1 MLTPKIYP
9 VTCHT
14 KFVGQGSTFVAV
26 QGFKDSGAR
35 YISEA
40 INRGATTI
48 VIESANFTP
57 ELEQLC
63 LAHDVKLDI
72 VKNAR
77 QELALRAANAVE
89 NPASKLKIVG
99 VTGTK
104 GKSTTTYLIEH
115 ILRHSG
121 LNTGLA
127 GSIKNLI
134 ASRHNKTSHLNIQ
147 ELPATLT
154 TPESDALQVFLAQCI
169 QEQVSHV
176 VLETSSHAL
185 SLHRVDCIEF
195 DVVGFTN
202 LYHDHMDFY
211 SSMEHYFA
219 DKLKIFKQV
228 KQGGSIVI
236 NIDNEWG
243 MKAFDQAI
251 QLPKVTVITFGQ
263 QRMPVQN
270 QNHRHVQFS
279 ILNDMSGTVALE
291 PDAPGFSKKIINC
304 STLFGEFNG
313 YNLVMAWLICFKM
326 GISPELI
333 QQALNAFSG
342 VPGRLQLHRLKNGAL
357 SIVDYAHNAASMN
370 EILKLLRTKTKN
382 LIVVFG
388 CGGDRDPSRR
398 PTMGAVAA
406 QCADHIILTDDNPR
420 TEDRMKII
428 QDILMGIP
436 ANQRDI
442 VTCLPDRHEAIKR
455 AVQLAQPD
463 SIVALLGK
471 GHENYYVVGN
481 QTFYFSDYEEICK
494 Y

>member
-1 MLTPKIYP
+1 MYP

-14 KFVGQGSTFVAV
+14 KFVGPGSTFVAI
-26 QGFKDSGAR
+26 QGFKANGAQ

-40 INRGATTI
+40 ISRGATTI
-48 VIESANFTP
+48 VVEQLACTEAI
-57 ELEQLC
+57 EQLC
-63 LAHDVKLDI
+63 LAHSVRLEI
-72 VKNAR
+72 VASAR
-77 QELALRAANAVE
+77 QELAQRAANALKK
-89 NPASKLKIVG
+89 PATQLKVVG

-121 LNTGLA
+121 LNTGLV

-134 ASRHNKTSHLNIQ
+134 ATRYKTTSPHTVQ
-147 ELPATLT
+147 EIPATLT
-154 TPESDALQVFLAQCI
+154 TPESDALQFFLAQCI

-185 SLHRVDCIEF
+185 SLNRVDCIEF

-202 LYHDHMDFY
+202 LHHDHMDFY
-211 SSMEHYFA
+211 PSMEHYFA
-219 DKLKIFKQV
+219 DKLKIFKQI

-236 NIDNEWG
+236 NIDNQWG
-243 MKAFDQAI
+243 RKAFDHAVR
-251 QLPKVTVITFGQ
+251 LPDVTVITFGQ
-263 QRMPVQN
+263 QPMAVQG

-279 ILNDMSGTVALE
+279 ILDDMSGTVALE
-291 PDAPGFSKKIINC
+291 PDAPGVSKKIINC

-326 GISPELI
+326 NISPESI
-333 QQALNAFSG
+333 QQALNTFSG

-357 SIVDYAHNAASMN
+357 SIVDYAHNAASMS
-370 EILKLLRTKTKN
+370 EILKLLRTKTKS

-398 PTMGAVAA
+398 PTMGAAAA
-406 QCADHIILTDDNPR
+406 QFADHIILTDDNPR

-436 ANQRDI
+436 LIQHNI
-442 VTCLPDRHEAIKR
+442 VTCLPDRAEAIKF

-471 GHENYYVVGN
+471 GHENYYVIGD
-481 QTFYFSDYEEICK
+481 QTLHFSDYEEICK